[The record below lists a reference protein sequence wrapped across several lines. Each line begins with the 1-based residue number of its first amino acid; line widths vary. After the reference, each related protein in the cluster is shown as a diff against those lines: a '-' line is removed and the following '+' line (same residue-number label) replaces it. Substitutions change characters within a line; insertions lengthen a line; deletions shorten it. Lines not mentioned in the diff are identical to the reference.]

1 MTKNR
6 YRKLVYALM
15 QKCNQDYIKMTG
27 HTVSKCGRAL
37 KGCLRLEFANMD
49 KTKVNSYA
57 EAWECLKPLREQF
70 GM

>member
-1 MTKNR
+1 MTKKR

-27 HTVSKCGRAL
+27 HTVNKCGRAL
-37 KGCLRLEFANMD
+37 KGCLSLEFANMD
-49 KTKVNSYA
+49 KTKVSSYA
-57 EAWECLKPLREQF
+57 EAWECLKDLRKNC

>member
-1 MTKNR
+1 M
-6 YRKLVYALM
+6 M
-15 QKCNQDYIKMTG
+15 QKINQDYIKMTG

-49 KTKVNSYA
+49 KAKVSSYA
-57 EAWECLKPLREQF
+57 EAWEMLKPIRETV